1 MRELHESVRAR
12 YDASG
17 YSDPDRLFELGHG
30 IFDAL
35 ETDVPEAMVDPVKM
49 LIFRMLEDEEY
60 IFNSPGDFD
69 DAMSLKESVAHRR
82 FLRSQEYFL
91 NHEHKVRDALA
102 EGIREMVDGL
112 FLEIGALPEGD
123 SDLFSVEVMH
133 LLRDH
138 NNTVMATQ
146 QHLVQEKHQDL
157 GLFRPMSE
165 QLYQNLMAVSGI
177 EPYTESK
184 RTIRFPNLTKMPVAE
199 AVDAYLRYTPV
210 EQFLHSTLSL
220 DVPQETFFQ
229 HMHVVGGSGAGKTQW
244 LQTLILHHLQ
254 DEEQPALVI
263 VDSQGDLIRNISRL
277 ALFDPEYGERAD
289 KLTIISPKDI
299 EHPPA
304 INIFDVNRERLD
316 NYDEA
321 TREQVTAGVI
331 QTFDYLF
338 AGLLGAD
345 LTAKQSVFF
354 RFVARL
360 MLAIPYTFG
369 RNATI
374 LDMIALMDDPTPY
387 APVIERLSPIQRRF
401 FERDFNQRT
410 FNQTK
415 EQIRYRLNAI
425 LENPTLERLFTSPET
440 KVDLFQQLNSGHVIL
455 IDTAKDFLKGASSH
469 FGRIFISL
477 VLQAVLERASIPEQR
492 RHPAFLIVDEAS
504 EYFDQNIDDFLT
516 ETRKYRCGCVF
527 AHQYLDQC
535 TPSLRAS
542 FAANTSIKMA
552 SGVSTGD
559 ARTLAPELRTSPDF
573 ILGQDR
579 LHFATHIRNVTPS
592 AITQKVEHGRLE
604 REERMDEDAYQL
616 LLERNRRRV
625 AIQRQTPADGPDVP
639 AENVDSIELD
649 GGQW

>member
-1 MRELHESVRAR
+1 MFVFECTNDVLGRLTAEVPDALSEPLFFLVAR
-12 YDASG
+12 ILEYERYIFTS
-17 YSDPDRLFELGHG
+17 PPELGDDLS
-30 IFDAL
+30 IK
-35 ETDVPEAMVDPVKM
+35 EASD
-49 LIFRMLEDEEY
+49 LRQ
-60 IFNSPGDFD
+60 
-69 DAMSLKESVAHRR
+69 
-82 FLRSQEYFL
+82 FLRSQEHFLDHDQKVLSVLLDAVAECVDGFL
-91 NHEHKVRDALA
+91 NNA
-102 EGIREMVDGL
+102 ELPDSEDEESL
-112 FLEIGALPEGD
+112 FGMPVLSA
-123 SDLFSVEVMH
+123 
-133 LLRDH
+133 LRDPARSIQ
-138 NNTVMATQ
+138 ATQ
-146 QHLVQEKHQDL
+146 FHFSQDQYVDL
-157 GLFRPMSE
+157 GLFTTLCR
-165 QLYQNLMAVSGI
+165 QLYVNLCRASGI
-177 EPYTESK
+177 DPDTETNK
-184 RTIRFPNLTKMPVAE
+184 RFRYPKEAKGSPSELVAE
-199 AVDAYLRYTPV
+199 YLYDTPFVPFLDAFIPV
-210 EQFLHSTLSL
+210 
-220 DVPQETFFQ
+220 DVPHETFFQ

-244 LQTLILHHLQ
+244 LQNLILHHLQ
-254 DEEQPALVI
+254 DDRQPALVI

-277 ALFDPEYGERAD
+277 AIFDPEHGELAE

-304 INIFDVNRERLD
+304 INIFDVNRARLD

-360 MLAIPYTFG
+360 MLAIPYAFG

-374 LDMIALMDDPTPY
+374 LDMIALMDDPAPY
-387 APVIERLSPIQRRF
+387 APAIERLSPIQRQF
-401 FERDFNQRT
+401 FERDFNQKT
-410 FNQTK
+410 FTQTK

-440 KVDLFQQLNSGHVIL
+440 KVDLFEQLNSGHVIL

-535 TPSLRAS
+535 TSSLRAS

-559 ARTLAPELRTSPDF
+559 ARSLAPELRTSPDF
-573 ILGQDR
+573 ILGQER

-592 AITQKVEHGRLE
+592 AITQKVEYGRLE
-604 REERMDEDAYQL
+604 REEQMDEDAYQL

-625 AIQRQTPADGPDVP
+625 AIQRKEPSARSDSFSEDVDNIDL
-639 AENVDSIELD
+639 E